1 MAAEC
6 TGRGEPGVVHHSGE
20 QQAARHG
27 TESTSHLDDAV
38 LLGFKGRTATL
49 ILSQIPDWCRV
60 WGPCV
65 LPTCELLPNPS
76 TCGIATHKEWY
87 SRESGTHLLSNH
99 LGHHVP
105 GMDIEGAHGHDLL
118 RSPFGRLANE
128 HGDEGFE
135 LGHLLLVIVL
145 HGILIAFLQ
154 PCKYHAHLCGPPDL
168 GTGQGH
174 LWYQELLRKAL
185 PGLSLKP
192 AHSHTAGAENI
203 IVWVMDITSPLPPAL
218 FC

>member
-6 TGRGEPGVVHHSGE
+6 TGLGVSQVLCTIQESSMLPSMA
-20 QQAARHG
+20 QKARATWMMLFCWG
-27 TESTSHLDDAV
+27 LKVGA
-38 LLGFKGRTATL
+38 ATL

-76 TCGIATHKEWY
+76 TCGIANHKEWY
-87 SRESGTHLLSNH
+87 SRESRTHLLSNH

-105 GMDIEGAHGHDLL
+105 GMDIDGAYGHDLPPVPL
-118 RSPFGRLANE
+118 GELANE

-154 PCKYHAHLCGPPDL
+154 PCKCHAHLCGPPDL

-174 LWYQELLRKAL
+174 LWYQELLRKAITRTV
-185 PGLSLKP
+185 SQ
-192 AHSHTAGAENI
+192 
-203 IVWVMDITSPLPPAL
+203 TSPLSHSRG
-218 FC
+218 